1 MLWLRIQNIPQI
13 WKVNVWVGR
22 ENLPFSFK
30 GKERFVFYSS
40 STRRF
45 LYERKIIECCET
57 QYNRL
62 IYLGTI

>member
-22 ENLPFSFK
+22 ENLSFFFK

-40 STRRF
+40 ATRRF

-62 IYLGTI
+62 IYLDTI